1 MDLVEMYGMSSFFC
15 DVLVS
20 LLVELDENFYR
31 NKQLLPSQY
40 FEVPVGNREFVVII
54 INIGFLYAVV

>member
-1 MDLVEMYGMSSFFC
+1 M
-15 DVLVS
+15 
-20 LLVELDENFYR
+20 ELDENFYR

-54 INIGFLYAVV
+54 SNIGFLYAVV

>member
-1 MDLVEMYGMSSFFC
+1 MDLIEMYGMSSFFC

-40 FEVPVGNREFVVII
+40 FEVPVDNREFVVII